1 LKRTVAFTRPPSG
14 FALPKN
20 LRRISVKKTLVALS
34 LFAAA
39 ALAFSPRLG
48 AQSGSSAQ
56 SGAQSGTQSGAQS
69 SQAGIDQDIQ
79 MLRLDIRSKKK
90 QMVAANLK
98 LTDTEA
104 TKFWP
109 VYDQYTADLVKI
121 NDEKYALIKEYA
133 DKWGSLT
140 DDQALSLTN
149 RALAV
154 DEKVAQL
161 RIKYVPIF
169 NKVVPGTKVATFYQI
184 ERRLQAVIDLQLSS
198 QLPLVQA
205 QE

>member
-1 LKRTVAFTRPPSG
+1 M
-14 FALPKN
+14 
-20 LRRISVKKTLVALS
+20 KKTLVALS
-34 LFAAA
+34 LLAAA

-56 SGAQSGTQSGAQS
+56 SGAQSGAQS

-98 LTDTEA
+98 LTDNEA

>member
-1 LKRTVAFTRPPSG
+1 M
-14 FALPKN
+14 
-20 LRRISVKKTLVALS
+20 KKTLVAVAL
-34 LFAAA
+34 LAG
-39 ALAFSPRLG
+39 ALAFSPRLR
-48 AQSGSSAQ
+48 AQ
-56 SGAQSGTQSGAQS
+56 SGASTQSGTQPGAQS

-98 LTDTEA
+98 LTDSEA

-149 RALAV
+149 RALGV

-161 RIKYVPIF
+161 RIRYVPIF
-169 NKVVPGTKVATFYQI
+169 NKVIPGTKVATFYQI
-184 ERRLQAVIDLQLSS
+184 ERRIQAVIDLQLSS